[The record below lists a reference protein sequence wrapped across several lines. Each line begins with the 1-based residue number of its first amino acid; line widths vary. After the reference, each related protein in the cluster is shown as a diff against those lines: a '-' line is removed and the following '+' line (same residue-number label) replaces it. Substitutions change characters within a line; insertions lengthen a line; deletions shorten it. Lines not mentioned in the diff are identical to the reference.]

1 MRFKLLASEAWRSIT
16 ANVSTTFAAAVTV
29 LIGMFLVGLLIG
41 FGSYARSW
49 SSKTKADLV
58 VHVYFC
64 TAGDPTDRV
73 QSADCKGRDATQSEI
88 NTLARSL
95 QRNPLVGS
103 IQFISKE
110 QALEKE
116 RKKNPEA
123 YALLASNPLP
133 DALKVKPKRG
143 EQLDALAASLKPYPS
158 GVGQVTFG
166 KKTAHKI
173 LDVAHLIELVFLVAV
188 AVLLVASTLLI
199 GNTIRLSIFA
209 RRREV
214 EVMKL
219 VGASNW
225 FIRGP
230 FMLEGLIT
238 GFVGALMAVILLFV
252 GKELVVSSIWF
263 HDTGVHALSFPLN
276 ALIVLGLGLLLG
288 AAGSG
293 LTLRRFLKV

>member
-1 MRFKLLASEAWRSIT
+1 MRLKMLSAEAWRSIT
-16 ANVSTTFAAAVTV
+16 ANISTTFAAGVTV

-64 TAGDPTDRV
+64 TAGDPTDRI
-73 QSADCKGRDATQSEI
+73 QSATCRGRDASQRQM
-88 NTLARSL
+88 NAVAGNL
-95 QRNPLVGS
+95 QRSPLVAS
-103 IQFISKE
+103 VQFVSKE
-110 QALEKE
+110 QALKREQ
-116 RKKNPEA
+116 KKNPEA
-123 YALLASNPLP
+123 YALLPSNPLP
-133 DALKVKPKRG
+133 DALSVKPKRG
-143 EQLDALAASLKPYPS
+143 EQLDALAGSFKPYPP

-173 LDVAHLIELVFLVAV
+173 LDVAHLIELVFTIAV

-209 RRREV
+209 RRREI

-230 FMLEGLIT
+230 FMLEGVIT
-238 GFVGALMAVILLFV
+238 GLAGSLFAVILLFL
-252 GKELVVSSIWF
+252 GKEFVVSSIWF
-263 HDTGVHALSFPLN
+263 HDPGVHALAFPLT
-276 ALIVLGLGLLLG
+276 ALILLGLGLLLG

-293 LTLRRFLKV
+293 LTLRRFLRI